1 MTPPLWQKDIQSK
14 TQIADYVIYLDISDV
29 TKYAFL
35 KEYVLLMWG
44 WIFNIKNHQD
54 LFSSRAS

>member
-14 TQIADYVIYLDISDV
+14 TQISDYVIYLDISDV
-29 TKYAFL
+29 TKYVFL